1 MSYIEKFEK
10 LEKVAALHLK
20 GYNYSQIGREL
31 NVTPA
36 HAKHLVEEYKEF
48 VKERA
53 QSDPDLLDRLVENTL
68 EVLETVDMIS
78 REAWE
83 TYEQAKDFEMIQQ
96 RNASLKNLMD
106 ITDRKAKLLNLMG
119 GNVDSGATAR
129 LRKAERVNEIVSSI
143 IKEVIADCPNCRV
156 EAQIKL
162 QEAFSLM
169 DREEAAAD
177 MEELPAIEKAEV
189 IDVEEVDEEAEAE
202 AEVDRMMGDILS
214 D

>member
-20 GYNYSQIGREL
+20 GYNYAQIGREL

-53 QSDPDLLDRLVENTL
+53 QENPDLLERLLENTL
-68 EVLETVDMIS
+68 ETLETVDMIS
-78 REAWE
+78 KEAWE

-119 GNVDSGATAR
+119 GSIDSGATAR
-129 LRKAERVNEIVSSI
+129 LRKAERVNEIVSTI

-156 EAQIKL
+156 VAQIKL

-169 DREEAAAD
+169 DREEAAAEP
-177 MEELPAIEKAEV
+177 EELPVLEIEEAEV
-189 IDVEEVDEEAEAE
+189 VEEDEEAAQAE
-202 AEVDRMMGDILS
+202 IDRMMGDITS